1 MSFELEILVP
11 DAAVVRE
18 QVDGLQAGDASGRFG
33 LWPNHEPFLTQLE
46 PCILEYRESQGRT
59 RYAAVDGGVLLMEN
73 NHVSVVTREAVVA
86 DRLADVAD
94 AAEAMLAA
102 RREAEKGARSEFA
115 EMQAS
120 LVHKLRHV
128 EKNE

>member
-1 MSFELEILVP
+1 
-11 DAAVVRE
+11 
-18 QVDGLQAGDASGRFG
+18 
-33 LWPNHEPFLTQLE
+33 
-46 PCILEYRESQGRT
+46 
-59 RYAAVDGGVLLMEN
+59 MEN